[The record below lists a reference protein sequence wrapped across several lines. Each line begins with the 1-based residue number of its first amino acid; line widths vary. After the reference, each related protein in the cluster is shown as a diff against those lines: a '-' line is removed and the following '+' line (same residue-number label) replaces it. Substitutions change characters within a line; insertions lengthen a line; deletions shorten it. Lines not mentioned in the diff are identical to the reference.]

1 DTWRAGL
8 PARASSPDAF
18 GPAPRAPLAVLG
30 SLADIGY
37 LPGAPGVEWRSSRR
51 RSSAPCFQIAY
62 SSESPRAVAEA
73 AMMLVSEPIVDH
85 SAWPSVDSIV
95 TRVRAPVAA
104 PESRMRTL

>member
-1 DTWRAGL
+1 MTVQRDTWRAGA
-8 PARASSPDAF
+8 PVDAS
-18 GPAPRAPLAVLG
+18 APRAPFVVVV

-37 LPGAPGVEWRSSRR
+37 LPGATVVKWRSSRR

-73 AMMLVSEPIVDH
+73 AMMFVSEPIVDH
-85 SAWPSVDSIV
+85 SWAPSVDAIV

-104 PESRMRTL
+104 PESRIRTL